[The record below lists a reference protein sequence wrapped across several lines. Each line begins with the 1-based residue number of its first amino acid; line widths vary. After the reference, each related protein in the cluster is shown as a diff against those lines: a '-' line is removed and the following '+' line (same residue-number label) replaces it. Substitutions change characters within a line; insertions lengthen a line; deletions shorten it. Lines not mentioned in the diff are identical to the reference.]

1 MPVDISTAELR
12 TMLRAHP
19 GRKRDGTA
27 RTRGE
32 QAIRTIMSAITTHY
46 RRVHGVDSASLGDL
60 TWLTSA
66 SLSVRSA
73 SPTTQPVVGGKAHPD
88 ARGAAKKPMAET
100 SMRRLVDNMRSV
112 LLSAAAHINGDPGI
126 PQDEKTALLAAWD
139 AEYRTLTVLV
149 QRLEHDEKLR
159 ILSGGLSQR
168 QLDNWI
174 HWPDLQNHIGP
185 LVQEAIAAFGA
196 ADVAALRNEPGRF
209 QTLQSNV
216 LLAMHTLLPPVRND
230 FGGARFV
237 EGTPS
242 EAELRA
248 TGSPNY
254 IEVAPDGSLELV
266 INAYKTDGHTAADT
280 YDPAAGDYVLGLDT
294 TLRIPLAPNA
304 TLSKFGFKP
313 EVLGTLLGLYRRAL
327 QTVFDDRNTPEYLFF
342 SVPGSGN
349 VVPVQPDAL
358 GKRVGRRLKT
368 LTGRGPRTQLF
379 RVMFCTWF
387 LNDAEPAPTRAE
399 RQLMAEMM
407 MHSEERQLCNYN
419 KRLTRSQVP
428 VQAKRLR
435 TLAPEPEET
444 GEL

>member
-174 HWPDLQNHIGP
+174 HWPELQNHIAP
-185 LVQEAIAAFGA
+185 LVQDAIAAFGA

-209 QTLQSNV
+209 
-216 LLAMHTLLPPVRND
+216 H
-230 FGGARFV
+230 
-237 EGTPS
+237 
-242 EAELRA
+242 A
-248 TGSPNY
+248 TKPW
-254 IEVAPDGSLELV
+254 APAV
-266 INAYKTDGHTAADT
+266 T
-280 YDPAAGDYVLGLDT
+280 
-294 TLRIPLAPNA
+294 
-304 TLSKFGFKP
+304 
-313 EVLGTLLGLYRRAL
+313 
-327 QTVFDDRNTPEYLFF
+327 
-342 SVPGSGN
+342 
-349 VVPVQPDAL
+349 
-358 GKRVGRRLKT
+358 
-368 LTGRGPRTQLF
+368 
-379 RVMFCTWF
+379 
-387 LNDAEPAPTRAE
+387 
-399 RQLMAEMM
+399 
-407 MHSEERQLCNYN
+407 
-419 KRLTRSQVP
+419 
-428 VQAKRLR
+428 
-435 TLAPEPEET
+435 
-444 GEL
+444 